1 MRVVVAA
8 AATGVLLLI
17 SFTFPAYCPLE
28 VPLRPAAAV
37 AGSAKRLPLAGGSSH
52 RLTIFS
58 HAGPAPEWRC
68 AGMFLQRGGQG
79 AEKAGIL
86 PGTRE
91 LCASREGWSDVPRL
105 GQGAGHTRITQPFRV
120 GALRPK
126 LHSLGG
132 GRLVGRSARFDR
144 KCTTCKP
151 RGPDDASQHPR
162 APGDH
167 PACTSRPREAR
178 QGRGKMDGK

>member
-1 MRVVVAA
+1 MR
-8 AATGVLLLI
+8 
-17 SFTFPAYCPLE
+17 
-28 VPLRPAAAV
+28 AV
-37 AGSAKRLPLAGGSSH
+37 AHVASTAVSISGTAGVSFMLA
-52 RLTIFS
+52 LTLS
-58 HAGPAPEWRC
+58 VDGAVLVC
-68 AGMFLQRGGQG
+68 FLQRGGQV
-79 AEKAGIL
+79 AAKARIL
-86 PGTRE
+86 AGTRE
-91 LCASREGWSDVPRL
+91 LCASREGWSDIPRL
-105 GQGAGHTRITQPFRV
+105 GQGAGHTKITQRYRV

-167 PACTSRPREAR
+167 PACTSRPRKAR
-178 QGRGKMDGK
+178 QGRDKMDGK